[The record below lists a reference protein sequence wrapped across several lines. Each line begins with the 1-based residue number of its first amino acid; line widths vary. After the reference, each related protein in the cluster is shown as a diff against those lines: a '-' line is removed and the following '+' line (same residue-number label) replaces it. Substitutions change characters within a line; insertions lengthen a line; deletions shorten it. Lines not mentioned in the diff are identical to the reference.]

1 MNLELTTEEVAF
13 REEMRKFFTTE
24 FSARTSSTCSRI
36 RKADS

>member
-24 FSARTSSTCSRI
+24 FLPELRARA
-36 RKADS
+36 ADSES